1 MVVANASNAQ
11 VVLDALTE
19 RAAGFDAEVRDD
31 RDAYALIAVQGPRV
45 PRHPRRRSPTPTW
58 TG

>member
-31 RDAYALIAVQGPRV
+31 RDAYALIAVQGPESA
-45 PRHPRRRSPTPTW
+45 RHPRSPSPTPTS
-58 TG
+58 TA